1 MMNLFGVMLFLRM
14 GWMAGQAGICE
25 FDHYIE
31 EKKTNIFQN

>member
-25 FDHYIE
+25 FSHCIE
-31 EKKTNIFQN
+31 EEQTIFL